1 MPRNKTEQLTEDEI
15 DRLANSITS
24 DNEQVDLSEIQEVNR
39 YETESD

>member
-1 MPRNKTEQLTEDEI
+1 MPRERTEQLTEDEI

-24 DNEQVDLSEIQEVNR
+24 DDEQVDFSEIEEVNQ

>member
-15 DRLANSITS
+15 DRLVNSITS
-24 DNEQVDLSEIQEVNR
+24 DDEQVDLSEIEEVNQ